1 MPITARALLASLA
14 ILSASAAPAGAESS
28 GVVNAD
34 LLRAEW
40 TVGRTRSGQA
50 NVSGYLYNRSIMD
63 AAGVWIRVDRLDD
76 GGAVVQSHRGR
87 IVGDVITGG
96 RSFFEVP
103 VTTAD
108 ARYQVTVEAAR
119 WVRECR

>member
-1 MPITARALLASLA
+1 MPIPARTLLVSLA
-14 ILSASAAPAGAESS
+14 ILTASADPAGAQSP

-34 LLRAEW
+34 WLRAEW

-50 NVSGYLYNRSIMD
+50 NVSGYLYKRSIMD
-63 AAGVWIRVDRLDD
+63 AADVWIRVDRLDG

-103 VTTAD
+103 VAAAD
-108 ARYQVTVEAAR
+108 GRYQVTVEAAR

>member
-1 MPITARALLASLA
+1 MPIPARALLVSLA
-14 ILSASAAPAGAESS
+14 ILSASANPAGAEAP

-34 LLRAEW
+34 SLRLEW
-40 TVGRTRSGQA
+40 DVGHTRSGQP
-50 NVSGYLYNRSIMD
+50 NLSGYLYNRNLMD

-76 GGAVVQSHRGR
+76 GGAVVQSHRRR
-87 IVGDVITGG
+87 IVGDVMSGG

-103 VTTAD
+103 VAAAD
-108 ARYQVTVEAAR
+108 GRYRVTVEAAR